1 MPETIC
7 LFNQKG
13 GSGKSTSTILL
24 ALGIAEMTKH
34 KVGILDRDPQ
44 QTATR
49 LHAKLREDEPDIRI
63 DIVTEEQDWSPY
75 DTVFVDVAGYKHDP
89 MSQRTVSEVDK
100 VLIVTTPSP
109 TDLDVTQEAV
119 EFVRAKIRP
128 GAKIALLFVRVRSN
142 TLQARAIDDI
152 SDYLGVRRLNS
163 TVRDALRYQD
173 LKVHGKKVITVRDL
187 NDITRILL
195 ELHEI

>member
-24 ALGIAEMTKH
+24 ALGIAEMTKRR
-34 KVGILDRDPQ
+34 VGILDRDPQ

-49 LHAKLREDEPDIRI
+49 LHSKLKADQPDLRI
-63 DIVTEEQDWSPY
+63 DMIAEGQNTSNY
-75 DTVFVDVAGYKHDP
+75 DTIFIDVAGYKHDALAQK
-89 MSQRTVSEVDK
+89 SVAEVDK

-119 EFVRAKIRP
+119 EFVRKKIRP
-128 GAKIALLFVRVRSN
+128 HTKIALLFVRVRSN
-142 TLQARAIDDI
+142 TLQARAINQI
-152 SDYLGVRRLNS
+152 ADYLGVRRLQA
-163 TVRDALRYQD
+163 TLRDALRYQD
-173 LKVHGKKVITVRDL
+173 IKVHGRKVITVKDL